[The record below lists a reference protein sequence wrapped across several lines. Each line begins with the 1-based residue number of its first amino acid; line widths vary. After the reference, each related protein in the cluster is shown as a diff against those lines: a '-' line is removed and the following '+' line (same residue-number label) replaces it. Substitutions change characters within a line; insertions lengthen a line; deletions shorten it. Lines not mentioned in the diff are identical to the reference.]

1 MVTSPH
7 TQLDLVRD
15 FVNTLDLE
23 TGIDAIATPDELATW
38 LSEQGLVDD
47 LVEPT
52 TEEHA
57 DALAV
62 REAIRELLLA
72 NNGGAADTEAAS
84 KTLEEAGRRAH
95 LGVRF
100 ENGRPVLAPEGDGR
114 TRRDRPHRRAGRGAC
129 ARRRMEAAQDVPR
142 RDLPRGLLRQVAQP
156 LAGVV
161 LDGGLRQPRQATR
174 LPRTPQGLGNRRERK
189 LDGVRRSR
197 GAQRALHFPARL
209 EHDDRPSERER
220 QADLRQ
226 RAVATTHCDHRIT

>member
-7 TQLDLVRD
+7 TQLDVVRD

-23 TGIDAIATPDELATW
+23 TGIDAIATPDGLATW
-38 LSEQGLVDD
+38 FSEQGLVSD

-72 NNGGAADTEAAS
+72 NNGGPADTEAAS

-100 ENGRPVLAPEGDGR
+100 ENGRPVLAPEGDG
-114 TRRDRPHRRAGRGAC
+114 ARGAIGRIVALVAELAPADEWKRLKTC
-129 ARRRMEAAQDVPR
+129 RDETCRVAFYDKSRNRSRAWCSMEVC
-142 RDLPRGLLRQVAQP
+142 
-156 LAGVV
+156 
-161 LDGGLRQPRQATR
+161 
-174 LPRTPQGLGNRRERK
+174 GNRDKQRGYRERHK
-189 LDGVRRSR
+189 V
-197 GAQRALHFPARL
+197 
-209 EHDDRPSERER
+209 
-220 QADLRQ
+220 
-226 RAVATTHCDHRIT
+226 